1 MSNILTP
8 LAIWKNFDSSLTLM
22 HRSLGEKIEDGI
34 RYERVSFAGRDTGEG
49 RVTIFGVLA
58 STAAAPSL
66 DGVLILGDSR
76 QPIREDLLK
85 LFVEKGYTVLQVD
98 YAGER
103 EGAEEYTRYPSVVS
117 YANDAQSSRY
127 KQYVD
132 ESADKTAW
140 YEWTAVGIYARKY
153 LAARLGNDN
162 IGLVGIRDGGEIAWK
177 LAVAEKFACA
187 VVVSA
192 CGWKAYE
199 GYGKF
204 SNAEPPQFDDER
216 YRFVA
221 GIDSQAYAPY
231 IRCPVLM
238 LCTTNDYAF
247 DYDRAYDTF
256 SRINPDYQGQSA
268 ITYSV
273 NCDCRIDNRSTK
285 DMFMYLDGF
294 VKGRQVFIPKPV
306 DISVVVDEES
316 NLVIRAEC
324 DEKGVLEE
332 CGVYVAEDCVESA
345 LRSWAK
351 IPFKRNLGE
360 NCREFF
366 MNLYENTKLLF
377 VLGYAVYSN
386 GFTMWSKLAVK
397 KVSGKFRNSRTKSKI
412 LYSVRGSNSFGA
424 ADLSSLAVG
433 GMFMTDSDYEP
444 TIITENGLKGI
455 YSPYGLFTTRSYSP
469 QFAPDGDS
477 ILRFDI
483 CPEEDGICKVYLV
496 SGEKAVCYSAI
507 IRLVGGVWQKIVLES
522 KFFKNSEGIALENFD
537 GCRTITV
544 ICDKKYALNN
554 LIWL

>member
-1 MSNILTP
+1 
-8 LAIWKNFDSSLTLM
+8 M
-22 HRSLGEKIEDGI
+22 HHSLGDKIEDGI
-34 RYERVSFAGRDTGEG
+34 RYERVTFGGRDTGEG
-49 RVTIFGVLA
+49 RVTIFGVIA
-58 STAAAPSL
+58 SCASAPSK
-66 DGVLILGDSR
+66 DGVLILGDSK

-85 LFVEKGYTVLQVD
+85 LFVESGYTVLQVD
-98 YAGER
+98 YVGER
-103 EGAEEYTRYPSVVS
+103 EGVKDYTRYPSVIS
-117 YANDAQSSRY
+117 YANEEKSLRY
-127 KQYVD
+127 KQFVD

-140 YEWTAVGIYARKY
+140 YEWTAVGIYAKKY
-153 LAARLGNDN
+153 FAARLGNDN

-177 LAVAEKFACA
+177 LAYAEKFACA
-187 VVVSA
+187 VIVSA

-204 SNAEPPQFDDER
+204 SNSEPQFDDER

-231 IRCPVLM
+231 IKCPVLM
-238 LCTTNDYAF
+238 LCTTNDSSF

-285 DMFMYLDGF
+285 DMFMYLDCF
-294 VKGRQVFIPKPV
+294 VKGRKIFIPKPV
-306 DISVVVDEES
+306 EIGVVVDEED
-316 NLVIRAEC
+316 NLVIRAQC
-324 DEKGVLEE
+324 DEQGILEE
-332 CGVYVAEDCVESA
+332 CGVYVAEDCLESP

-360 NCREFF
+360 NEREFF
-366 MNLYENTKLLF
+366 MNLYEKTKLLF

-386 GFTMWSKLAVK
+386 GFTTWSKLAVK

-424 ADLSSLAVG
+424 ADLSDKAVG
-433 GMFMTDSDYEP
+433 GIFMTDDSFEP
-444 TIITENGLKGI
+444 TIITENDLSGI
-455 YSPYGLFTTRSYSP
+455 YSPYGLSTTRSYSP
-469 QFAPDGDS
+469 QFAPEGDS

-483 CPEEDGICKVYLV
+483 CPEENSLCRVTLV
-496 SGEKAVCYSAI
+496 SGDNSMNYSVNLK
-507 IRLVGGVWQKIVLES
+507 LVGGVWQKIVLDS
-522 KFFKNSEGIALENFD
+522 KLFKNAEGVALEDFE
-537 GCRTITV
+537 GCKTITIV
-544 ICDKKYALNN
+544 CDKKYALNN

>member
-8 LAIWKNFDSSLTLM
+8 LALWKNFNSGLTLM
-22 HRSLGEKIEDGI
+22 HRSLGDKIEGGI
-34 RYERVSFAGRDTGEG
+34 RYEKVNFAGRDTGEG

-58 STAAAPSL
+58 SSATTPSM
-66 DGVLILGDSR
+66 DGVLLLGDSK
-76 QPIREDLLK
+76 QPIMEDLLR

-103 EGAEEYTRYPSVVS
+103 EGLKDFTRYPEVIS
-117 YANDAQSSRY
+117 YANDEKSGRY
-127 KQYVD
+127 KQFVD
-132 ESADKTAW
+132 ESADKTSW

-153 LAARLGNDN
+153 LAARLGNEN

-177 LAVAEKFACA
+177 LAYAEKFACA
-187 VVVSA
+187 VIVSA

-204 SNAEPPQFDDER
+204 SNSEPQFDDER

-238 LCTTNDYAF
+238 LCTTNDVAF

-256 SRINPDYQGQSA
+256 SRINPEFQGQSA

-273 NCDCRIDNRSTK
+273 NCDCRIDEKSTK
-285 DMFMYLDGF
+285 DMFMYIDGF
-294 VKGRQVFIPKPV
+294 VKGRKVFIPKPV
-306 DISVVVDEES
+306 EIGVIVDEED
-316 NLVIRAEC
+316 NLVIRAQC
-324 DEKGVLEE
+324 DEQGILEE
-332 CGVYVAEDCVESA
+332 CGVYVAEDCLESPF
-345 LRSWAK
+345 RSWAK
-351 IPFKRNLGE
+351 IPFKRNAGE
-360 NCREFF
+360 NEREFF
-366 MNLYENTKLLF
+366 MNLYEKTKLLF

-386 GFTMWSKLAVK
+386 GFTVWSKLAVK

-412 LYSVRGSNSFGA
+412 LYSVRGSDSFGA
-424 ADLSSLAVG
+424 ADLSLKAIG
-433 GMFMTDSDYEP
+433 GMFMTDRDYVP
-444 TIITENGLKGI
+444 TVITENGLKGI
-455 YSPYGLFTTRSYSP
+455 YSPYGLMTTRSYSP

-483 CPEEDGICKVYLV
+483 CPEENCPCKVVLL
-496 SGEKAVCYSAI
+496 SGEKPANYSVSL
-507 IRLVGGVWQKIVLES
+507 RLVGGVWQKIVLDS
-522 KFFKNSEGIALENFD
+522 KLFKNADGIALEDFE
-537 GCRTITV
+537 GCKIITIV
-544 ICDKKYALNN
+544 CDKRYALNN

>member
-132 ESADKTAW
+132 ESADKTTW

-204 SNAEPPQFDDER
+204 SNAEKISSKSCSSFWRGTIQK
-216 YRFVA
+216 
-221 GIDSQAYAPY
+221 S
-231 IRCPVLM
+231 
-238 LCTTNDYAF
+238 
-247 DYDRAYDTF
+247 
-256 SRINPDYQGQSA
+256 
-268 ITYSV
+268 
-273 NCDCRIDNRSTK
+273 NCI
-285 DMFMYLDGF
+285 
-294 VKGRQVFIPKPV
+294 
-306 DISVVVDEES
+306 
-316 NLVIRAEC
+316 
-324 DEKGVLEE
+324 
-332 CGVYVAEDCVESA
+332 
-345 LRSWAK
+345 
-351 IPFKRNLGE
+351 
-360 NCREFF
+360 
-366 MNLYENTKLLF
+366 
-377 VLGYAVYSN
+377 
-386 GFTMWSKLAVK
+386 
-397 KVSGKFRNSRTKSKI
+397 NSR
-412 LYSVRGSNSFGA
+412 GSTATHYDSR
-424 ADLSSLAVG
+424 DSRLRRRLALLH
-433 GMFMTDSDYEP
+433 P
-444 TIITENGLKGI
+444 L
-455 YSPYGLFTTRSYSP
+455 L
-469 QFAPDGDS
+469 A
-477 ILRFDI
+477 
-483 CPEEDGICKVYLV
+483 
-496 SGEKAVCYSAI
+496 
-507 IRLVGGVWQKIVLES
+507 
-522 KFFKNSEGIALENFD
+522 FKLG
-537 GCRTITV
+537 T
-544 ICDKKYALNN
+544 
-554 LIWL
+554 